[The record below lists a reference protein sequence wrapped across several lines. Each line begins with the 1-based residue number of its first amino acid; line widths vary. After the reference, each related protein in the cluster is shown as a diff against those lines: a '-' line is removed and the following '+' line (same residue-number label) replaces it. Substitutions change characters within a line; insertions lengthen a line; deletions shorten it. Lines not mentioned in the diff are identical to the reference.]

1 MIAVA
6 EHSYCSQ
13 ASSEHVSTEIALIRS
28 AARRSE
34 LLHRKPQAFT
44 SEEQQV
50 IRRGEHALQQL
61 WSAHQGLI
69 LRLVA
74 TYQTKG
80 YNSRNSDLEQEATLA
95 FFDAVI
101 TFDPDKGG
109 KLGTWAYFQI
119 RARLQKITRQTIH
132 DAVARARVMQ
142 TAPTFSEPEPILEQ
156 GLFERLHSIF
166 NELTEKQRQVAS
178 LYLEGLDWAEI
189 ALKLQSTADAVRM
202 LWTRA
207 VKRLRLLFLGEEK
220 REKQQ
225 REVVESQPV
234 EQPKSFAESEP
245 AEQPKSFVESEP
257 VEQPKDFSKPLPR
270 NLFQRLSK
278 RLRCFGSLLKQASV
292 KPPSLHTAMSVH
304 YDSPDIPQQGQNLT
318 GISPIETYCERG
330 AQTWLLGCLNCDAS
344 WRLGS
349 DCCDGIRGS
358 PCENQSRSKATSLAY
373 SLSLQ
378 RGIHA

>member
-13 ASSEHVSTEIALIRS
+13 TSSERASTEFALIRS
-28 AARRSE
+28 AAQRTE

-61 WSAHQGLI
+61 WSAHRGLI
-69 LRLVA
+69 RRLVA

-80 YNSRNSDLEQEATLA
+80 YNFRNSDLEQEATLA

-166 NELTEKQRQVAS
+166 SELTEKQRQVAS
-178 LYLEGLDWAEI
+178 LYLEGLSWAEI

-234 EQPKSFAESEP
+234 EQPKIFIES
-245 AEQPKSFVESEP
+245 QP
-257 VEQPKDFSKPLPR
+257 VEQPKNLDEPLLR
-270 NLFQRLSK
+270 RLSQC
-278 RLRCFGSLLKQASV
+278 LRCFGSLLKRAQDKRLLLHSFISV
-292 KPPSLHTAMSVH
+292 N
-304 YDSPDIPQQGQNLT
+304 YDSPDIPQRQGQNLT
-318 GISPIETYCERG
+318 GNPRIETYRERDI
-330 AQTWLLGCLNCDAS
+330 QTRLLGCRLNCVS
-344 WRLGS
+344 IWHLKF

-358 PCENQSRSKATSLAY
+358 PCENQCFD
-373 SLSLQ
+373 
-378 RGIHA
+378 